1 MQVTALQDPRAET
14 PPGISGQIA
23 SCKIKLPQLSRPS
36 SSRPFPQLRVQPPK
50 PDMPIMLSSAS
61 TSPNSSL
68 HSPLTE
74 LAPSKQEPHNPYFVP
89 FCTPHTEQK
98 EKGKGLNFIVQ

>member
-68 HSPLTE
+68 HSPLIE

-89 FCTPHTEQK
+89 FCTPHTEHK
-98 EKGKGLNFIVQ
+98 EKGTG